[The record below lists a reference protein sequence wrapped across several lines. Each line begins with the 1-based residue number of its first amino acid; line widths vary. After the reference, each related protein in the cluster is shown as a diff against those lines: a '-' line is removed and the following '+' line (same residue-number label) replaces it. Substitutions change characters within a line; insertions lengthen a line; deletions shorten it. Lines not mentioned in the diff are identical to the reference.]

1 MTAYMPLILLGVLLN
16 AGAQLMLKEG
26 MTRIG
31 HFSFDWTN
39 IVPIGLQVASSPYII
54 AGLSSYVISV
64 IVWLL
69 VLSRVDV
76 SYAYPMISI
85 GYIVTAIA
93 AYFLL
98 NESFTAAR
106 VIGILIII
114 AGVYLITRG

>member
-1 MTAYMPLILLGVLLN
+1 MRTMPLILLGVFLN

-26 MTRIG
+26 MDRIG
-31 HFSFDWTN
+31 YFSFSWQN
-39 IVPIGLQVASSPYII
+39 IIPIGLKVALSPFVI
-54 AGLSSYVISV
+54 AGLASYVISV

-69 VLSRVDV
+69 VLSRVEV

-98 NESFTAAR
+98 GEALTPSR
-106 VIGILIII
+106 IIGIFIII
-114 AGVYLITRG
+114 FGVYLITRT